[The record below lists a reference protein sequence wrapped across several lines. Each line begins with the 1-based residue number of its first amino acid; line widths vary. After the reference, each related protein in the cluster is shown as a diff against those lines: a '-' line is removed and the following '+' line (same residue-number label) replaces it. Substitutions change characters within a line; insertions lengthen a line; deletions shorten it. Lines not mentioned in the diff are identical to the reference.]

1 MRNSRKKLIEVAL
14 PLAAVNAAS
23 AREKSIRHGHP
34 STLHLWWARRPLAA
48 CRAVLF
54 AQLVDDPSSVPEEF
68 PDEAAQEKERRR
80 LFGVVERLVKWENSN
95 CSRVIGAAR
104 REIARSVAR
113 GLGVAAP
120 RTRAE
125 VDAFLA
131 RHAPPAVDPFCG
143 GGSIPLEA
151 QRLGL
156 CARGSDLN
164 PVAVLITK
172 ALIEIPPRFAGLPPV
187 NPEAQARFAKGAV
200 WSGKG
205 AEGLAEDVRHYG
217 RWMREEARKRIGHLY
232 PRVRLA
238 DGSEAT
244 VIAWLW
250 ARTVASPNPAARG
263 AHVPLV
269 RSFVLSSKKG
279 KRAWVEPVIDPSG
292 RAWRFT
298 VRSGSGTPPEGTV
311 GRRGG
316 RCLLTG
322 APMPFDH
329 IRSEGR
335 AGRMGQRLMAVVAEG
350 KRGRVYLEPT
360 AEMEEIAR
368 QAEPAWRPDAELP
381 HNPRDFKTPNYGMTT
396 FADLFTPRQLAALTT
411 FSDLVAEARERV
423 KRDALGAPAS
433 RRPAREARDDEDA
446 GETPALREA
455 LPEHRGWHSRGYLPH
470 FDAEGLVQS
479 VAFRLADSVP
489 QDLLRQWRAEL
500 RGADRTAELRE
511 RIARHED
518 AGHGACHLRQP
529 EIARLVQDAL
539 LHFDGDRYRLLA
551 WCIMP
556 NHVHV
561 LIEQT
566 PDHRLADVVQ
576 SWKSFTAKRANRMLG
591 RDGPFWAR
599 DYFDRYIRD
608 ESHFEAA
615 RRYIHENPVS
625 AGLCAAAAD
634 WPWSSL
640 GAPASRRPAREARD
654 DEDAGETPALPG
666 EAYADAVATYLGLGV
681 GRAADYWN
689 GNATWQ
695 GSGGFVAHAFTRQ
708 AIPMVWDFAESNP
721 FASAS
726 GNWDGTAMSW
736 IVRVVQEL
744 AAAGMP
750 ATVMQRDAAG
760 EERPSDN
767 VIFSTDPPYYDN
779 IGYADLSDFF
789 YVWLRRSLGT
799 VHPDLSRTLL
809 TPKTAEL
816 VATPYRFGGDKEEAR
831 RFFETGLGRAIA
843 HMRTAQA
850 PDYPMTVFYA
860 YKQAETKTDGGGNGA
875 TASTGW
881 ETMLSGIITNGFTIT
896 ATWPIRTERG
906 ARSIAI
912 DSNALA
918 SSIVLA
924 CRPRAA
930 DAPETTRRD
939 FAYALRRELPD
950 AIRRLQAENI
960 APVDLAQAAIGPGM
974 AVFSRYARVL
984 EADGGPMPVRAAL
997 AEINR
1002 VLDETLAEAEGE
1014 MDVDTRFC
1022 VAWFEQYGVAERA
1035 YGEAEVLFTAKNTSF
1050 AGLEEAGVI
1059 VGGGG
1064 KVRLR
1069 RREELEEDWDPAR
1082 DRRLVDWECAQHLV
1096 RAMTAEAGGGVAEA
1110 ARLAHAMG
1118 PARAENA
1125 RALAYRLYTVSERKG
1140 WTGEALA
1147 CNILVA
1153 SWPQIQARTA
1163 ELAAGGPAQAD
1174 MGV

>member
-1 MRNSRKKLIEVAL
+1 MRNYRKKLIEVAL
-14 PLAAVNAAS
+14 PLAAINAAS

-68 PDEAAQEKERRR
+68 PDKAAQERECRR
-80 LFGVVERLVKWENSN
+80 LFDIVEQLVKWENSN
-95 CSRVIGAAR
+95 DPRVIGAAR

-113 GLGVAAP
+113 ALGVAAP
-120 RTRAE
+120 RARAE

-131 RHAPPAVDPFCG
+131 ERAPPAVDPFCG

-156 CARGSDLN
+156 RAHGSDLN

-172 ALIEIPPRFAGLPPV
+172 ALVEMPPRFAGLPPV
-187 NPEAQARFAKGAV
+187 NPEARARFAEGAA
-200 WSGKG
+200 WRGAG

-232 PRVRLA
+232 PRARLA

-279 KRAWVEPVIDPSG
+279 KRAWVEPVVDPSG

-368 QAEPAWRPDAELP
+368 QAEPAWRPDGSLP
-381 HNPRDFKTPNYGMTT
+381 EKALGFRIQQYGMRDY
-396 FADLFTPRQLAALTT
+396 ADLFTPRQLAALTT
-411 FSDLVAEARERV
+411 FSDLVSEARERV
-423 KRDALGAPAS
+423 KRDVLGAPAS
-433 RRPAREARDDEDA
+433 RRPAREDA
-446 GETPALREA
+446 GETPALPGEA

-479 VAFRLADSVP
+479 VAFRLADGVP
-489 QDLLRQWRAEL
+489 RDLLRRWRAEL
-500 RGADRTAELRE
+500 RGADRAAELRE
-511 RIARHED
+511 RIARYED

-551 WCIMP
+551 WCVMP

-608 ESHFEAA
+608 ESHFEAT
-615 RRYIHENPVS
+615 RRYIHENPVR

-640 GAPASRRPAREARD
+640 GAPASRRPTREARD
-654 DEDAGETPALPG
+654 DENAGGTPALPG
-666 EAYADAVATYLGLGV
+666 EAYADAVATYLGLCV
-681 GRAADYWN
+681 GRAANRLSSLAFWN
-689 GNATWQ
+689 SIGEKIEQTLA
-695 GSGGFVAHAFTRQ
+695 RQ
-708 AIPMVWDFAESNP
+708 ALPMVWDFCEANP
-721 FASAS
+721 FSDSTGGFVGQVDYLAKVVEASPA
-726 GNWDGTAMSW
+726 NVQPAAVTQADAARNEPARPLW
-736 IVRVVQEL
+736 IV
-744 AAAGMP
+744 A
-750 ATVMQRDAAG
+750 
-760 EERPSDN
+760 
-767 VIFSTDPPYYDN
+767 TDPPYYDN

-789 YVWLRRSLGT
+789 YVWLRRALTGI
-799 VHPDLSRTLL
+799 HPDLFRTLL

-816 VATPYRFGGDKEEAR
+816 VATPYRFGGDKEKAR
-831 RFFETGLGRAIA
+831 RFFETGLGRAIT
-843 HMRTAQA
+843 HMRAAQA
-850 PDYPMTVFYA
+850 PDYPMTLFYA

-881 ETMLSGIITNGFTIT
+881 ETMLSGIVGNGFTMT
-896 ATWPIRTERG
+896 GTWPVRTERDQG
-906 ARSIAI
+906 LKTGT
-912 DSNALA
+912 NALA

-939 FAYALRRELPD
+939 FAAALRRELPD

-984 EADGGPMPVRAAL
+984 EADGAPMPVRAAL

-1014 MDVDTRFC
+1014 MDIDTRFC
-1022 VAWFEQYGVAERA
+1022 VAWFEQYGTAERA

-1069 RREELEEDWDPAR
+1069 RREELEKDWDPAR

-1153 SWPQIQARTA
+1153 SWPQIRARAA
-1163 ELAAGGPAQAD
+1163 ELAAGGPAQAE